1 MQVNRLLNMVRGQ
14 GRNLLIYS
22 QASKTF
28 NAIITLGLKITK
40 IYKSNGQINITKN
53 RIS

>member
-1 MQVNRLLNMVRGQ
+1 MVRGQ

-28 NAIITLGLKITK
+28 NATITLGLKITK
-40 IYKSNGQINITKN
+40 IYKSSSQINVTKN
-53 RIS
+53 QIS